1 LVPCVLHD
9 QHGLIFVIEGK
20 GEVVAMINEA
30 SQFGSGILW
39 LYTLLEKLIVV
50 QLVSTPYFAEPEYSL
65 PPSEE
70 H

>member
-1 LVPCVLHD
+1 
-9 QHGLIFVIEGK
+9 VIEGK